1 MDHNDNDND
10 NDNNENVIIVNDESS
25 SNDNNSSNNNNNNN
39 NNPSSRRRQRT
50 ITRRENNPTTTS
62 SRSRSRSS
70 STFMVWTPS
79 NSSSIGKN
87 EYYVLFALVSLIICW
102 IICFFLLVIRGG
114 GGDIISMTTKTTTTS
129 LSSSM
134 LGVHDVVDRYRSSV
148 LQENNKSV
156 ITTNNNNKYH
166 SQSSHLV
173 SRLLPNNK
181 VIATSDVRGNL
192 GPISVIIQSNPGNDW
207 IHDRWQAAS
216 NMHGKNIP
224 GEHWIQLD
232 FSEHSNIIVDK
243 IVLDWETAYAD
254 EYIIEGSLEPI
265 VDGLSSTSSTDNN
278 NKISPD
284 SKIWTLFDGR
294 KKASSSNTNTNNN
307 TSRSVSESG
316 LSPGVD
322 EKRPLHIVHDIRLLD
337 DEAKNKPIR
346 YLRLHILKGGT
357 PWGVSLW
364 QFDVYGFRTDELQ
377 TI

>member
-1 MDHNDNDND
+1 M
-10 NDNNENVIIVNDESS
+10 
-25 SNDNNSSNNNNNNN
+25 
-39 NNPSSRRRQRT
+39 
-50 ITRRENNPTTTS
+50 
-62 SRSRSRSS
+62 
-70 STFMVWTPS
+70 
-79 NSSSIGKN
+79 
-87 EYYVLFALVSLIICW
+87 
-102 IICFFLLVIRGG
+102 
-114 GGDIISMTTKTTTTS
+114 
-129 LSSSM
+129 
-134 LGVHDVVDRYRSSV
+134 GVHDVVDRYRSSV
-148 LQENNKSV
+148 LRNEKQQQEQQHQENQEHNKQV
-156 ITTNNNNKYH
+156 VTTNNNNNMYNNK
-166 SQSSHLV
+166 SQQSHLL
-173 SRLLPNNK
+173 SRLPNK
-181 VIATSDVRGNL
+181 VIVTSDVRGNL
-192 GPISVIIQSNPGNDW
+192 GPISVILQSNPGKDW

-224 GEHWIQLD
+224 GDHWIQLD
-232 FSEHSNIIVDK
+232 FSNSNSESNYNDDSNTIIVDK

-265 VDGLSSTSSTDNN
+265 DVDVDGLSSSSSSSSSK
-278 NKISPD
+278 NKRNPN

-294 KKASSSNTNTNNN
+294 KKKASSSDTNNTNIN

-337 DEAKNKPIR
+337 DEVKNKPIR

>member
-1 MDHNDNDND
+1 M
-10 NDNNENVIIVNDESS
+10 
-25 SNDNNSSNNNNNNN
+25 
-39 NNPSSRRRQRT
+39 
-50 ITRRENNPTTTS
+50 
-62 SRSRSRSS
+62 
-70 STFMVWTPS
+70 
-79 NSSSIGKN
+79 
-87 EYYVLFALVSLIICW
+87 
-102 IICFFLLVIRGG
+102 
-114 GGDIISMTTKTTTTS
+114 
-129 LSSSM
+129 
-134 LGVHDVVDRYRSSV
+134 
-148 LQENNKSV
+148 
-156 ITTNNNNKYH
+156 
-166 SQSSHLV
+166 
-173 SRLLPNNK
+173 
-181 VIATSDVRGNL
+181 TSDVRGNL
-192 GPISVIIQSNPGNDW
+192 GPISVILQSNPGKDW

-224 GEHWIQLD
+224 GDHWIQLD
-232 FSEHSNIIVDK
+232 FSNSNSESNYKNDSNNDIIVDK

-265 VDGLSSTSSTDNN
+265 DVDGLSSSSSSSIDDK
-278 NKISPD
+278 NKDKRNPN

-294 KKASSSNTNTNNN
+294 KKKASSSDTNIN

-337 DEAKNKPIR
+337 NELKNKPIR